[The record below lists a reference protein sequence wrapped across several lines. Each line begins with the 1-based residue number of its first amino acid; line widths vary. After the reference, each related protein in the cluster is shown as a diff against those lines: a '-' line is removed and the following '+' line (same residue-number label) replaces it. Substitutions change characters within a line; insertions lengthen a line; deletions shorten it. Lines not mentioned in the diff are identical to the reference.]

1 MYGCRG
7 GQAQERY
14 SPGAADFA
22 VLESPA
28 LNANDGFMSKLS
40 EDDNAARPRS
50 SRAPA
55 SLTQRGSQRRQALLA
70 AALRIIVRDGP
81 GSVTFRTVVAEAN
94 ASHGS
99 VAYYFGTREEL
110 IREAMMLVA
119 NRNIEALAGVLEHF
133 ESVPGDPQSLAAI
146 IASHSTQQMIEDRS
160 MGITIIE
167 LHLAAAR
174 HPELRPVLR
183 DWGRA
188 YARIIHRILAN
199 LGSSDPNADAALLTN
214 TINGHVIGQLA
225 LQRKDFE
232 LAILRPAILR
242 LLKAIARPTEDSTS

>member
-1 MYGCRG
+1 MT
-7 GQAQERY
+7 
-14 SPGAADFA
+14 
-22 VLESPA
+22 
-28 LNANDGFMSKLS
+28 KLS
-40 EDDNAARPRS
+40 KDDKLPRPRS
-50 SRAPA
+50 TRAPA
-55 SLTQRGSQRRQALLA
+55 SLTPRGAERREALVA

-81 GSVTFRTVVAEAN
+81 GSVTFRTVVAEAK

-110 IREAMMLVA
+110 IRETLELVA
-119 NRNIEALAGVLEHF
+119 HRNIEALEEVFKQFKSAPSDPS
-133 ESVPGDPQSLAAI
+133 SVAEI
-146 IASHSTQQMIEDRS
+146 IARHSTQQMIEDRS

-174 HPELRPVLR
+174 YPELRPALR
-183 DWGRA
+183 NWGRA

-199 LGSSDPNADAALLTN
+199 LGSSNPNADAALLTN

-232 LAILRPAILR
+232 STVLRPAILR
-242 LLKAIARPTEDSTS
+242 LLTAIAGSTGTRLEP

>member
-1 MYGCRG
+1 MTKPQTG
-7 GQAQERY
+7 A
-14 SPGAADFA
+14 SP
-22 VLESPA
+22 
-28 LNANDGFMSKLS
+28 
-40 EDDNAARPRS
+40 ARPRS

-55 SLTQRGSQRRQALLA
+55 SLTLRGAERREALLA

-110 IREAMMLVA
+110 IREAMELVA
-119 NRNIEALAGVLEHF
+119 NRNIEALEEVLEQF
-133 ESVPGDPQSLAAI
+133 ESASGDPSSLAEV
-146 IASHSTQQMIEDRS
+146 IARHSTHQMIENPS

-174 HPELRPVLR
+174 YPELRAALR
-183 DWGRA
+183 NWGQA
-188 YARIIHRILAN
+188 YARILYRILAN

-232 LAILRPAILR
+232 STVLRPAILR
-242 LLKAIARPTEDSTS
+242 MLTAIAGST

>member
-1 MYGCRG
+1 MTKL
-7 GQAQERY
+7 
-14 SPGAADFA
+14 P
-22 VLESPA
+22 
-28 LNANDGFMSKLS
+28 DG
-40 EDDNAARPRS
+40 ENTPRPRS

-55 SLTQRGSQRRQALLA
+55 SLTQRGSERRQALLL

-81 GSVTFRTVVAEAN
+81 GSVTFRTVVAEAK

-110 IREAMMLVA
+110 IREAMVLVA
-119 NRNIEALAGVLEHF
+119 NRNIEALAGVLEQF
-133 ESVPGDPQSLAAI
+133 ESVPGDPQSLAEI
-146 IASHSTQQMIEDRS
+146 IARHSTQQMIEDRS

-174 HPELRPVLR
+174 YPELRPVLR

-232 LAILRPAILR
+232 STVLRPAILR
-242 LLKAIARPTEDSTS
+242 LLTAIAGST